1 MFNFVKEILVAFSFF
16 TIIPTDQENSEK
28 YIKETCK
35 YFVFIGFTIGI
46 MSSILFL
53 VIEYLTSYKIA
64 IFAIIVF
71 SSVITGFLH
80 EDGFCDTIDAFGV
93 GGRTKNQI
101 LEIMK
106 DSRIGTYAQ
115 VSISLVILG
124 RYIFLTEF
132 PREILLGIII
142 LVQTLSRFAAITILN
157 THKYVE
163 EQDKVRIVIHK
174 LSFISLFVSLI
185 FVFFALC
192 LIPIK
197 FWIPIISF
205 TFIVRYFY
213 GKLITSKIGGF
224 TGDII
229 GACVIIS
236 EFAIYIATVFTFY
249 FI

>member
-1 MFNFVKEILVAFSFF
+1 MLNFVKELMVAFSFF

-46 MSSILFL
+46 MSSTLFL
-53 VIEYLTSYKIA
+53 VTEYITSYKIA

-93 GGRTKNQI
+93 GGRTKIQI

-115 VSISLVILG
+115 VAISLVILG

-142 LVQTLSRFAAITILN
+142 LTQTLSRFSAITIIN
-157 THKYVE
+157 SHEYVE
-163 EQDKVRIVIHK
+163 EQNKVRSVINK
-174 LSFISLFVSLI
+174 LSFASLFVSLI
-185 FVFFALC
+185 FVFFTLC

-197 FWIPIISF
+197 FWLPIISF

-213 GKLITSKIGGF
+213 GKLIFYKIGGF
-224 TGDII
+224 TGDVI
-229 GACVIIS
+229 GACVVVS
-236 EFAIYIATVFTFY
+236 EFAIYFAVVFTLY